1 MAEGDYTK
9 RVERFESG
17 TDPRVLPEKV
27 ARSVI
32 QDVEQSSV
40 AMQLANV
47 HRMTTRQER
56 LTLEDSFPD
65 AYWLN
70 GTTDY
75 PRLSSGDGVN
85 NASGSARAKDS
96 QPKKTTKVTWAS
108 KTLAA
113 EELAVQ
119 VAIPDSFI
127 DDTGAPLF
135 DEIRPK
141 LATAF
146 AKKIDAAVLFGEDSP
161 FLQDGVLQGAIAN
174 GNVVT
179 LGSGASVLG
188 QTHNDIAMD
197 VAALGFEAAQDG
209 LLVNKFVTAPG
220 FDWRLYGLR
229 DSNGTPIYIAPTDSS
244 PGRLYGRP
252 TQEVTNGTWD
262 EDLALLA
269 GGEWD
274 KCIIGVR
281 QDITFS
287 LSDSAVIYDPAT
299 GLVKYSAFQQDGKV
313 LRAVMRLAFTVVQP
327 LRHLTNTKVYPFW
340 VLQDRSLS

>member
-1 MAEGDYTK
+1 MAESDYSN
-9 RVERFESG
+9 RVERVESG

-40 AMQLANV
+40 ALQLASV

-70 GTTDY
+70 GDVDY
-75 PRLSSGDGVN
+75 PVLSGT

-96 QPKKTTKVTWAS
+96 QPKKTTKVTWSS

-146 AKKIDAAVLFGEDSP
+146 AKKIDDAVLFGGDSP
-161 FLQDGVLQGAIAN
+161 FLQDGVLEGAVAN
-174 GNVVT
+174 GNIIT
-179 LGSGASVLG
+179 LGSGAAILG

-209 LLVNKFVTAPG
+209 LIVNKFVTAPG

-229 DSNGTPIYIAPTDSS
+229 DANGTPIYIAPTDAS

-262 EDLALLA
+262 EGLALLC

-274 KCIIGVR
+274 KCIVGIR